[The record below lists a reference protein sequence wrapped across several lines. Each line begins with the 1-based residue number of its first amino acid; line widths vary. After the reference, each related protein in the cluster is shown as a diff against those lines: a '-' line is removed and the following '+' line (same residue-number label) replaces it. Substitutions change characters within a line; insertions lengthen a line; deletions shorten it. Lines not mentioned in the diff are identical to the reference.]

1 MSDSDSTFLSRW
13 SRRKAAVREGQP
25 VPDEAPVASDPAT
38 VPQVGPQANSQAAP
52 QTAPQAAQPPV
63 AAETPP
69 PTLADVALLQPGDNI
84 ARFVAR
90 GVDETVKRAALK
102 TLFADPHFN
111 VMDGLDT
118 YIDDYGKPDPIPP
131 EVLRQLRQSETLG
144 LFAPLDEEAA
154 ANPAARIADV
164 ADIGDTGDTAEPT
177 DTTDTTDTAD
187 LATPLAATGEEDSSR
202 TPQSPDAAKALAP
215 AAASAPSSQDHAG
228 PDPKSAPGPALV
240 PAGKHA

>member
-13 SRRKAAVREGQP
+13 SRRKAAVRGGQP
-25 VPDEAPVASDPAT
+25 VPDEAPVAPDPAT
-38 VPQVGPQANSQAAP
+38 NVPQVGPQANP
-52 QTAPQAAQPPV
+52 QTGPQAAQPPV

-154 ANPAARIADV
+154 ANPAARIAD
-164 ADIGDTGDTAEPT
+164 ATDAGESGDTAEPA
-177 DTTDTTDTAD
+177 DTTDATDTAD
-187 LATPLAATGEEDSSR
+187 IGTPVAATGEEDSHKS
-202 TPQSPDAAKALAP
+202 PKSPDAAIALAP
-215 AAASAPSSQDHAG
+215 AAASAPSSQDHAV
-228 PDPKSAPGPALV
+228 PVPESAPGPALV